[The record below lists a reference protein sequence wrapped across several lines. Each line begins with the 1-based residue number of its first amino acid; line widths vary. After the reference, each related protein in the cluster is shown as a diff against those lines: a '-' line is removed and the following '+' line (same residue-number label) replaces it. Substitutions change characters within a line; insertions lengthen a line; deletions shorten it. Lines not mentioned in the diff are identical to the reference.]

1 MSLTRAELQRAVATR
16 AGLRCEYCHMH
27 QSLQGASFH
36 LEHIVPVSLGGTD
49 ELDNLAWACPGCN
62 LKKSKRVTAVDPATD
77 EETRLF
83 HPRIDRWAEHLTW
96 QGYSLVGL
104 TPIGR
109 ALIDALDLNHERRCR
124 VRQAEE
130 LFGLFPPAEGL

>member
-1 MSLTRAELQRAVATR
+1 MSLTRAELQRVVATR
-16 AGLRCEYCHMH
+16 AGLRCEYCRMH

-62 LKKSKRVTAVDPATD
+62 LKKSNRMVAIDPTTG

-83 HPRIDRWAEHLTW
+83 HPRIDRWGEHLTW
-96 QGYSLVGL
+96 QSYSLVGL

-109 ALIDALDLNHERRCR
+109 ALITAFDLNHERRRR

-130 LFGLFPPAEGL
+130 LFGLFPQKA